1 MIELGGSDIP
11 AHSSQDV
18 TIEVRPMTIG
28 EAVVARPVESLDSSW
43 SGLIWNAWAS
53 AENQITIRLAN
64 PTDSTVRPGVRKFVA
79 N

>member
-18 TIEVRPMTIG
+18 TIEVRSMTIG

-43 SGLIWNAWAS
+43 SGLIWNAWAVLRTKS
-53 AENQITIRLAN
+53 QFGWRIRLTRREA
-64 PTDSTVRPGVRKFVA
+64 GVRKFVA